1 MNSKVDRLFILEREF
16 QDPAFPGATFYC
28 KDCILIEG
36 LLAMFPERAANLE
49 VVRVAWLRPRALVVD
64 ALGEANQNLPAI
76 AFADGGFENEIGR
89 VLEALH
95 LRHGFPECHP

>member
-16 QDPAFPGATFYC
+16 QDPAFPSATFYC